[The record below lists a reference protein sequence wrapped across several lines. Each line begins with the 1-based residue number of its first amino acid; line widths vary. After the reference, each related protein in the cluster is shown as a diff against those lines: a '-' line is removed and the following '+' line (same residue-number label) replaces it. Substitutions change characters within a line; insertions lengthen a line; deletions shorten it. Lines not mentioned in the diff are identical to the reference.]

1 MKYLNQSLI
10 RKALK
15 ALKKTYSED
24 FDVIIA
30 AQQEILSIFGEMT
43 NEEISA
49 YEIQAEEVHKK
60 MNK

>member
-1 MKYLNQSLI
+1 MEYPNQSLI

-24 FDVIIA
+24 FDVNIA
-30 AQQEILSIFGEMT
+30 GQQEILSIFGEMT

>member
-1 MKYLNQSLI
+1 MEYPNQSLI

>member
-1 MKYLNQSLI
+1 MEYPNQSLI

-30 AQQEILSIFGEMT
+30 GQQEILSIFGEMT

-49 YEIQAEEVHKK
+49 YQIQAEEVHKK

>member
-1 MKYLNQSLI
+1 MKFINQSLI

-30 AQQEILSIFGEMT
+30 GQQEILSIFGEMT

>member
-1 MKYLNQSLI
+1 MEYLNQTII

-30 AQQEILSIFGEMT
+30 GQQEILSIMGEMT

-49 YEIQAEEVHKK
+49 YQIQANEVHNK

>member
-1 MKYLNQSLI
+1 MEYPNQSLI

-15 ALKKTYSED
+15 ALKKTYSDD

-30 AQQEILSIFGEMT
+30 GQQEILSIFGEMT

>member
-30 AQQEILSIFGEMT
+30 GQQEILSIFGEMT

>member
-1 MKYLNQSLI
+1 MKFINQTII

-30 AQQEILSIFGEMT
+30 GQQEILSIFGEMT